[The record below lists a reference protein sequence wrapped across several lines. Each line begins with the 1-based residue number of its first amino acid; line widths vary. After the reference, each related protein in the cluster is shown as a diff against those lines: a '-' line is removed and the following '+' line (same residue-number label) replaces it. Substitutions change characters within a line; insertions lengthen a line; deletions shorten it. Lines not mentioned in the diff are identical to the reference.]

1 MPGFSGLPNLGGA
14 LENPIEGISS
24 ALANAPV
31 AAADQNAALNQKGW
45 QALAPYVTA
54 MSRNPNL
61 AQNNTFT
68 GQMQRIAQMY
78 RISGPM
84 LDQAIQQVRSQLGGT
99 GSAGMTGSGAV
110 QTGPA
115 QVAPQGA
122 GAPSQGAPAAQP
134 SPSQTSSAASQSQ
147 PTTKPVGSEPDLGTK
162 WADPRLKQLAD
173 VYNQDLEAAART
185 PALTGHPDFHQKIVK
200 DGRAVGRTNSEIAAD
215 VKAYQVKA
223 GKGPHPETMPPDQAQ
238 VRTQR
243 QQALQQGTQAGT
255 PSQPG
260 TQSAPASGVSQG
272 SPQPQVSAVPPGTPG
287 AGAAGPTSYE
297 GPHALPPAMQG
308 LMAAAGVTPTGMQAY
323 GTSPI
328 EAGMAQQIAQAQ
340 PSDRPQLY
348 AAAMIDPTTVPSDIM
363 NAKPVMT
370 ETQRGIEWQRVYTDA
385 ITMAKNGQDPTGV
398 IQSAAAGG
406 VITPDM
412 AASFLQNPQLME
424 PLRAAAQ
431 NYSTIFRQN
440 GVLKGAR
447 YQNYLSEIATAKTT
461 RELNQARTQYLGKQ
475 VQWVGSLAQAHIA
488 EAWASVSRNNA
499 EAGAIQDG
507 SWFQQNTAQNRSVTD
522 QMRDAQALLTSANK
536 NYSDI
541 LSYSKSLVA
550 SFQDPT
556 SATLPD
562 GTPLAQALQTAKDQ
576 RDAAQSA
583 INILK
588 GQAGNSATSTVN
600 AASGGAKVKGHPIP
614 PGATPGTLPDG
625 KHGYQLRGTLFY
637 DNGQQYKQ

>member
-1 MPGFSGLPNLGGA
+1 
-14 LENPIEGISS
+14 
-24 ALANAPV
+24 
-31 AAADQNAALNQKGW
+31 
-45 QALAPYVTA
+45 

-99 GSAGMTGSGAV
+99 GSAGMQGAVGGGAV
-110 QTGPA
+110 QTGSEAVSPSSPGTA
-115 QVAPQGA
+115 ASS
-122 GAPSQGAPAAQP
+122 GAPTPSAQSASGSS
-134 SPSQTSSAASQSQ
+134 SPQA
-147 PTTKPVGSEPDLGTK
+147 TTKPVGSEPDLGTK
-162 WADPRLKQLAD
+162 WQDPRLKQLAD

-243 QQALQQGTQAGT
+243 QQALQGASSAASPPTTPSAGSSA
-255 PSQPG
+255 SQPG
-260 TQSAPASGVSQG
+260 QPGASPQG
-272 SPQPQVSAVPPGTPG
+272 APQPQVSAVPPGTPG

-328 EAGMAQQIAQAQ
+328 EAGMAQQISQAQ

-370 ETQRGIEWQRVYTDA
+370 EAQRGIEWNRVYGEA
-385 ITMAKNGQDPTGV
+385 MGLVKQGQDPTGI
-398 IQSAAAGG
+398 IQGAAAAG

-412 AASFLQNPQLME
+412 AAAFLQDPGVMQ
-424 PLRAAAQ
+424 PLRGAAQ
-431 NYSTIFRQN
+431 QN
-440 GVLKGAR
+440 AQTLHDNGLLKGAR
-447 YQNYLSEIATAKTT
+447 YQNYLSSIATGATT
-461 RELNQARTQYLGKQ
+461 RDLNEARIKYLGQ
-475 VQWVGSLAQAHIA
+475 QTTWFGSAAQAHVA
-488 EAWASVSRNNA
+488 EAWASVNRNNA
-499 EAGAIQDG
+499 EAGAIKDG

-522 QMRDAQALLTSANK
+522 QIRDAQSLLSSSQT
-536 NYSDI
+536 NYDTI
-541 LSYSKSLVA
+541 LNYGKSLL
-550 SFQDPT
+550 SNFQDPT
-556 SATLPD
+556 SATMPD
-562 GTPLAQALQTAKDQ
+562 GTPYAQALQNAQ
-576 RDAAQSA
+576 ENRDAARQALQSLTNGA
-583 INILK
+583 
-588 GQAGNSATSTVN
+588 AGRTVDSTVN
-600 AASGGAKVKGHPIP
+600 PGAGGAKVKGSGAPFQAP
-614 PGATPGTLPDG
+614 PGWKAE
-625 KHGYQLRGTLFY
+625 KI
-637 DNGQQYKQ
+637 NGHWAIRNISNPNQVQYWQGQ